1 MCGGA
6 IADGVAVAQLAGVH
20 VDMPVLGKKDIVDLQ
35 QFCVKN
41 NMDFVA
47 ASFVQVGG
55 LRGHC
60 LRHPVSPACK

>member
-1 MCGGA
+1 MQAAECHLTCA
-6 IADGVAVAQLAGVH
+6 AAGVH
-20 VDMPVLGKKDIVDLQ
+20 VDIPVLTPKDVNDLQ

-55 LRGHC
+55 PRRGHC
-60 LRHPVSPACK
+60 LRHPVRPACK